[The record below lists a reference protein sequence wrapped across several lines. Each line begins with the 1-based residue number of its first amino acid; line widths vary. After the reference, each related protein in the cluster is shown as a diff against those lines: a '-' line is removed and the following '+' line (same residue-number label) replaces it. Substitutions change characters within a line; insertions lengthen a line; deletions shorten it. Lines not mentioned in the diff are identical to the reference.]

1 MLFAFV
7 SCSPEASSGADSNLL
22 PGEVIPPGE
31 SERVTA
37 SDEDIAKVNA
47 VLDLDQKYTSTINQ
61 LVFDFG
67 DNGKINIT
75 LDNVSE
81 GELKAVVNGQIK
93 IDGAVYKADNLVL
106 KYKISSSDPET
117 TIESGSMLKD
127 GTEMSAS
134 DVYAFINNLDEEDLS
149 TKDQFKEAKLLLTYK
164 MDLVNSDNK
173 KVGTGTMCLETT
185 VTKDSKYAVA
195 VFDCTAD
202 SVRVQV
208 KISAKADAEPTIEY
222 VALNGKFFNEGSINR
237 MKDAL

>member
-31 SERVTA
+31 SERVVA
-37 SDEDIAKVNA
+37 SDEDIAKINA
-47 VLDLDQKYTSTINQ
+47 VLDLDRKYTSTVNK

-106 KYKISSSDPET
+106 KYKISSSDPEA

-134 DVYAFINNLDEEDLS
+134 DVYAFINEKNLS
-149 TKDQFKEAKLLLTYK
+149 TKDQFKEAKMLLTYK
-164 MDLVNSDNK
+164 MDLLDSDNN
-173 KVGTGTMCLETT
+173 KVGTGIMCTEIT
-185 VTKDSKYAVA
+185 VTKDSEYTVIIYD
-195 VFDCTAD
+195 FTAN
-202 SVRVQV
+202 SARVQV
-208 KISAKADAEPTIEY
+208 KISGKADSKPTIEY
-222 VALNGKFFNEGSINR
+222 VALNGKFFNEESINR
-237 MKDAL
+237 M